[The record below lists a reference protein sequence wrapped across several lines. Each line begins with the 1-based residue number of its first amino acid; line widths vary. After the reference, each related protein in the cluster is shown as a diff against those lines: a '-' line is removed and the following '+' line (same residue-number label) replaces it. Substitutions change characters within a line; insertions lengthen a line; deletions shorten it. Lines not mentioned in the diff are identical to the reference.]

1 MTKWVCHIH
10 FHLFE
15 NYRRV
20 VVRYYAT
27 FNGTGRGCFAHR
39 ELQGTHGHLLTL
51 IFTHNEFTG
60 SEWQYTES
68 SVIGL
73 DTHGPVRE
81 LPSELFL
88 EIYTPSAHERAEAL
102 LSLSDWLDGKVSEEE
117 KRKLLQLPEPTE
129 V

>member
-1 MTKWVCHIH
+1 M
-10 FHLFE
+10 
-15 NYRRV
+15 
-20 VVRYYAT
+20 
-27 FNGTGRGCFAHR
+27 
-39 ELQGTHGHLLTL
+39 LTL